1 MFALQAQAVSVFTY
15 TSDQQKKAPKTIILI
30 IIKKKK
36 KEKRLWLV
44 DYNLHGSERAHLWSR
59 QQGISEKVEN
69 SSD

>member
-30 IIKKKK
+30 IIKK
-36 KEKRLWLV
+36 RLWLV
-44 DYNLHGSERAHLWSR
+44 DCNLHGSERAHLWSR